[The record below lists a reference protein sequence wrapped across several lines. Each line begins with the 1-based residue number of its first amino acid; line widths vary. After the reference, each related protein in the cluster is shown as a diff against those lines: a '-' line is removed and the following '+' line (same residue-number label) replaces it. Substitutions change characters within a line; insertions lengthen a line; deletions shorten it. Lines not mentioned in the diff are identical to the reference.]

1 MKHMIGKS
9 ELSRNWRILAG
20 IRKKLIFEAI
30 DGKLFTVAIQVKGVP
45 TMENPTTIQEIVQR
59 LENLSP
65 GQQRQV
71 LDFTLELSGE
81 SPRGISGKELLEF
94 AAELFPPE
102 DIEQIKRAIEEDCGQ
117 IDESEW

>member
-1 MKHMIGKS
+1 MEKS
-9 ELSRNWRILAG
+9 
-20 IRKKLIFEAI
+20 
-30 DGKLFTVAIQVKGVP
+30 
-45 TMENPTTIQEIVQR
+45 TTIQEIVQR

-81 SPRGISGKELLEF
+81 SPKGIPGKELLEF
-94 AAELFPPE
+94 AAGLFPPE
-102 DIEQIKRAIEEDCGQ
+102 DLEEIKRAIEEDCGH

>member
-1 MKHMIGKS
+1 
-9 ELSRNWRILAG
+9 
-20 IRKKLIFEAI
+20 
-30 DGKLFTVAIQVKGVP
+30 
-45 TMENPTTIQEIVQR
+45 MENPTTIQEIVER
-59 LENLSP
+59 LEKLTL

-94 AAELFPPE
+94 AAGLFPPE
-102 DIEQIKRAIEEDCGQ
+102 DIEQIKQAIEEDCGQ